1 MFCEHRQVIL
11 DRQVEQLAWE
21 EENEKANLLDLK
33 ILYKYKYKINI
44 IVWLEVENVL
54 NTRVLQRNAF
64 NTIFISILRQLT
76 SVQVIQEGPRSEV

>member
-1 MFCEHRQVIL
+1 MK
-11 DRQVEQLAWE
+11 
-21 EENEKANLLDLK
+21 KANLLKSK
-33 ILYKYKYKINI
+33 IIFKYKYNINI
-44 IVWLEVENVL
+44 IVGLEVENVL